1 MYRKGTTDARVLD
14 AAVQVVRVVRIL
26 RMGSA
31 MGNRIRRIRESAWV
45 RVPVRV
51 LGSEKDVVGPGG
63 DRVRGVGSAAWRGV
77 PRTPVC
83 H

>member
-31 MGNRIRRIRESAWV
+31 MGNRIAHPGKRMGARSCACAWF
-45 RVPVRV
+45 RKGRCW
-51 LGSEKDVVGPGG
+51 S
-63 DRVRGVGSAAWRGV
+63 WR
-77 PRTPVC
+77 
-83 H
+83 